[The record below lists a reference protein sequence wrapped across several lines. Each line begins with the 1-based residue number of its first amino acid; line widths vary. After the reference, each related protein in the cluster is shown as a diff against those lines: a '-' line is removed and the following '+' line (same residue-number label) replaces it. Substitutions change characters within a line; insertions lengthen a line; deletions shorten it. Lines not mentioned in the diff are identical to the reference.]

1 MFLGC
6 PVDSLRVVLSI
17 IIIPPIFVK
26 EITIGVVEAT
36 PCQLV
41 KAILVVLPRPLL
53 NILSVERF
61 LIFIINIFSFGSRLM
76 NSLIIIVSAFRVK
89 SPLIEEV
96 SLCVIET
103 AISKYIEFVVVVFT
117 RKSFDLFLRFF
128 RLFNHYF
135 S

>member
-17 IIIPPIFVK
+17 IIIHPIFVK

-61 LIFIINIFSFGSRLM
+61 LIFIINIFSFGSRLI